1 MNALPP
7 RAASRETDPGQL
19 PDRLILRL
27 DGYEGPLDLLLEL
40 ARGQKID
47 LARISIL
54 TLAEQ
59 YLAVVADAR
68 AIRLE
73 LAADWLV
80 MAAWLAWLKSRL
92 LLPGE
97 AVEADAEADA
107 SHLAERLADLE
118 RIRALARFL
127 DGRPVLGRDVWA
139 RGAPEN
145 LLVVDRAMLRL
156 DLPSLVAACLS
167 AARRAGAKRRFAPS
181 RYRFWTVADAIARLE
196 RMLGFTTAWTALDQ
210 LLPEDADADALS
222 RAASRAS
229 TLLAGLELAKAGGC
243 ELRQDQD
250 WAPLMLRRRS
260 PA

>member
-139 RGAPEN
+139 RGAPED
-145 LLVVDRAMLRL
+145 LRVVDRAMLRL

-167 AARRAGAKRRFAPS
+167 AARRAGAKRQFVPS
-181 RYRFWTVADAIARLE
+181 RYRFWTVADALARLE
-196 RMLGFTTAWTALDQ
+196 RMLGVTPAWTALDQ